1 MDYHALQQKLFEI
14 DPADPAE
21 DIRKLTE
28 MASGEAPTV
37 TESFVDGHGDVH
49 DIPEGTAPLDKDYS
63 VNDFAKLAGVTLT
76 ENKTSPDDNLQTKF
90 QKSFAK
96 GYKNPNVLDPNE
108 FVKDKVSKTLG
119 LGDKEK
125 TKDDP
130 KQSSSSNSVQ
140 RSQDY
145 KSFLKQHS
153 SQLQAIASDPKK
165 RKEFDK
171 FMQSVSE
178 AKKPQ
183 PIKARDPNWRDL
195 EALRKSGAA
204 GGHKDKKRDAKMGK
218 TKHKKDYANESIK
231 SQLWAALNSKK

>member
-1 MDYHALQQKLFEI
+1 MNYHALQQKLFEM
-14 DPADPAE
+14 DPADPAD
-21 DIRKLTE
+21 DIRKITE
-28 MASGEAPTV
+28 MASEKPTPI
-37 TESFVDGHGDVH
+37 TESFVDGHSDVH
-49 DIPEGTAPLDKDYS
+49 DIPEGSAPIDKDYS
-63 VNDFAKLAGVTLT
+63 ISDFAKLAGVTLT
-76 ENKTSPDDNLQTKF
+76 ESDDNIQTKF
-90 QKSFAK
+90 TKSFAK
-96 GYKNPNVLDPNE
+96 GFKNPNVLDPTE
-108 FVKDKVSKTLG
+108 FVKGKVNKTLG
-119 LGDKEK
+119 IGDKEK
-125 TKDDP
+125 TKDTS